1 MPHYRHEV
9 HILISEFVYMLAT
22 LPGKV
27 DSEDAVNFRNL
38 RGGVIQDYLGGSG
51 LITWFLKKGESL
63 PAVIREVYMR
73 GKNGLRDV
81 M

>member
-1 MPHYRHEV
+1 MGFSGGSLV
-9 HILISEFVYMLAT
+9 
-22 LPGKV
+22 
-27 DSEDAVNFRNL
+27 
-38 RGGVIQDYLGGSG
+38 GVIQDYLGGSG